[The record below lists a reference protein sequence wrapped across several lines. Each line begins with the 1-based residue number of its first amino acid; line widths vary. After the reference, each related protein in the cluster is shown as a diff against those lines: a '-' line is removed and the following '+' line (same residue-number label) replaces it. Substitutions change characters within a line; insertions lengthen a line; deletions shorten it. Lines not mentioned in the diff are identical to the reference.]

1 MEERIDL
8 VEVAEEKPRTGGIS
22 SAVVISL
29 VAHSAL
35 LILFIRACKPVPKP
49 ASGVP
54 IARYVELIKQNPTPT
69 PPPPLPKPKM
79 FLEAPGQKLNR
90 APQSAPLSDA
100 NRRAM
105 TPKPTGDL
113 PTPRPG
119 DGRGL
124 YTPPT
129 NPAPRAP
136 QQAAPQMPQIAGAPS
151 PTQTAEA
158 PMKQLDTDRLVYRE
172 SAHNPSGTG
181 GTIDW
186 KSAIK
191 EVKVASLGGGD
202 GIDLGQLTGGEKGFA
217 EQGPLSFETEWYNWG
232 PYAQS
237 MVSRIRVNWYANM
250 PQIIRTGLKG
260 KVTIRFTIL
269 RDGRITDITIL
280 ESSNVPPYDYAA
292 KKAIE
297 LSSPLQP
304 LPKDFPNPSERVT
317 CIFFYNMEVPQ

>member
-29 VAHSAL
+29 IAHSAL
-35 LILFIRACKPVPKP
+35 LVLFVRACKPVPPP

-54 IARYVELIKQNPTPT
+54 IARYVELIKQNPQQQFT
-69 PPPPLPKPKM
+69 
-79 FLEAPGQKLNR
+79 EAPGQKIEQ
-90 APQSAPLSDA
+90 APLSAPLSDA

-105 TPKPTGDL
+105 MPKPTGDR
-113 PTPRPG
+113 PTNRPG
-119 DGRGL
+119 DVGGL
-124 YTPPT
+124 YTPPS

-136 QQAAPQMPQIAGAPS
+136 QQAPVAPQMPQIAGAPTQS
-151 PTQTAEA
+151 PAETSAPTQ
-158 PMKQLDTDRLVYRE
+158 KIDTDRLVYRE
-172 SAHNPSGTG
+172 NANKASAAAGAV
-181 GTIDW
+181 DW
-186 KSAIK
+186 KSALK

-202 GIDLGQLTGGEKGFA
+202 GMDLGQLTGGEKGFA
-217 EQGPLSFETEWYNWG
+217 EQGPLSFETQWYDWG

-250 PQIIRTGLKG
+250 PQIIRTGMKG
-260 KVTIRFTIL
+260 KVTIRFTIQ

-280 ESSNVPPYDYAA
+280 ESSNIPPYDYAA

-317 CIFFYNMEVPQ
+317 CMFFYNMEVPE

>member
-35 LILFIRACKPVPKP
+35 LVLFVRTCKPVEPRV
-49 ASGVP
+49 ASDVP
-54 IARYVELIKQNPTPT
+54 IARYVELIKQNPEEE
-69 PPPPLPKPKM
+69 KK
-79 FLEAPGQKLNR
+79 FVEAPGRKIER
-90 APQSAPLSDA
+90 APLSAPLSDA
-100 NRRAM
+100 NRKAS
-105 TPKPTGDL
+105 TPNPAGDRPT
-113 PTPRPG
+113 TRPG
-119 DGRGL
+119 DGSGL
-124 YTPPT
+124 YNPPM
-129 NPAPRAP
+129 NPMPRAP
-136 QQAAPQMPQIAGAPS
+136 QQAPAAPQLPAM
-151 PTQTAEA
+151 QTAPAQPAESTA
-158 PMKQLDTDRLVYRE
+158 KTQPVDTDRFVYRE
-172 SAHNPSGTG
+172 EIAKASAAATG
-181 GTIDW
+181 PIDW
-186 KSAIK
+186 KSALK

-202 GIDLGQLTGGEKGFA
+202 GMDLAALAGGEKGFA
-217 EQGPLSFETEWYNWG
+217 EQGPLSFETQWYDWG

-250 PQIIRTGLKG
+250 PQIIRTGMKG
-260 KVTIRFTIL
+260 KVTIRFTIQ

-317 CIFFYNMEVPQ
+317 CIFFYNMEVPE

>member
-29 VAHSAL
+29 IAHSAL
-35 LILFIRACKPVPKP
+35 LVLFIRACKPVPPP

-54 IARYVELIKQNPTPT
+54 IARYVELIKQNPQQQFT
-69 PPPPLPKPKM
+69 
-79 FLEAPGQKLNR
+79 EAPGQKIEQ
-90 APQSAPLSDA
+90 APLSAPLSDA

-105 TPKPTGDL
+105 MPKPTGDM
-113 PTPRPG
+113 PTNHQG
-119 DGRGL
+119 DGGGL
-124 YTPPT
+124 YTPPS

-136 QQAAPQMPQIAGAPS
+136 QQAPVAPQMPQIAGAPTQS
-151 PTQTAEA
+151 PAETSAPTQ
-158 PMKQLDTDRLVYRE
+158 KIDTDRLVYRE
-172 SAHNPSGTG
+172 NANKASAAAGAV
-181 GTIDW
+181 DW
-186 KSAIK
+186 KSALK

-202 GIDLGQLTGGEKGFA
+202 GMDLGQLTGGEKGFA
-217 EQGPLSFETEWYNWG
+217 EQGPLSFETQWYDWG

-250 PQIIRTGLKG
+250 PQIIRTGMKG
-260 KVTIRFTIL
+260 KVTIRFTIQ

-280 ESSNVPPYDYAA
+280 ESSNIPPYDYAA

-297 LSSPLQP
+297 LSSPLLA
-304 LPKDFPNPSERVT
+304 LPKDFPNPTERVT
-317 CIFFYNMEVPQ
+317 CMFFYNMEVPQ